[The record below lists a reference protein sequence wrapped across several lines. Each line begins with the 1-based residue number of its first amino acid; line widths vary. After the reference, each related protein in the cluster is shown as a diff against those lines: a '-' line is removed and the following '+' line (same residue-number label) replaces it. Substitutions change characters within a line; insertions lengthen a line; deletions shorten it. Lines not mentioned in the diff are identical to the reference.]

1 MAYLSN
7 LGLVGLA
14 LGFSS
19 QATRHGIDLTL
30 APWHSIKD
38 VDVQVLLN
46 DVPDLV
52 VLSLL
57 QVPLQQLVRISGN
70 AQHKLAG
77 TEVQQGLVASHVLF
91 FGQAGQNTQVIFIVA
106 LLISTEP
113 GEREQSVRRVSEEQS
128 PVIREEPK
136 LNIVLTFERMPLP
149 RFHDCCTPAQDT
161 CAQTAGR
168 RPGTVQLCGSL
179 EQIL

>member
-7 LGLVGLA
+7 LSLVGLA
-14 LGFSS
+14 LGFPS
-19 QATRHGIDLTL
+19 QTTRHGIDLTL
-30 APWHSIKD
+30 APWHPIKD

-52 VLSLL
+52 VLPLL

-91 FGQAGQNTQVIFIVA
+91 FRQAGQNTQVIFIVA
-106 LLISTEP
+106 LLIATEP
-113 GEREQSVRRVSEEQS
+113 REREQSVRRVSEKQT
-128 PVIREEPK
+128 PVSGEEPK
-136 LNIVLTFERMPLP
+136 LNIMLTFERTPLP
-149 RFHDCCTPAQDT
+149 HFHDCCTPAQDT
-161 CAQTAGR
+161 CVQTAGR

-179 EQIL
+179 KQIL